1 MATKEKDTVQD
12 RCDSDMTWTLGSGE
26 LVQVRKEQ
34 QGRVR
39 RKECVGRGAVIAL
52 LQEGALM
59 GTEEQ
64 EPDRRA
70 GSHHRGALSGI

>member
-34 QGRVR
+34 QGQ
-39 RKECVGRGAVIAL
+39 GPVIAL
-52 LQEGALM
+52 LQEGALV

-70 GSHHRGALSGI
+70 GSHHRAGI